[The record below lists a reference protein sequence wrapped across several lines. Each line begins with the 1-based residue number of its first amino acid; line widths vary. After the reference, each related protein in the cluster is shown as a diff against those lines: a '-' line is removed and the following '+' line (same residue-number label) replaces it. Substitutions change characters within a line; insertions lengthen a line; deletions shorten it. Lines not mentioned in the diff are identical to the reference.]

1 MKILSSVSP
10 EDQIMIVKDVAA
22 YLRVHPATV
31 YRLLRQGKLPAFRV
45 GADWR
50 FRQDQI
56 AAWARGKTGRLA
68 EEMEAGG
75 DSAHGAAPS

>member
-1 MKILSSVSP
+1 MT
-10 EDQIMIVKDVAA
+10 VKDVAA

-56 AAWARGKTGRLA
+56 VAWARGQTGRLA
-68 EEMEAGG
+68 EEIAADGN
-75 DSAHGAAPS
+75 SAHGAPSS